1 MRDCRRV
8 TQCLFLHL
16 VLATCMHT
24 LTCLVA
30 TLLTSLV
37 RTLTSFEGLVSLRAL
52 RRQRRR
58 PATHNGGKPL
68 KKTAELLPQ
77 QQLCHSTIGLLA
89 R

>member
-37 RTLTSFEGLVSLRAL
+37 RTLTSFEGLVYLRAL
-52 RRQRRR
+52 RRQRRW
-58 PATHNGGKPL
+58 PAAQNCGKPL
-68 KKTAELLPQ
+68 KTTVELLPQ
-77 QQLCHSTIGLLA
+77 QQLWTIGLLA

>member
-1 MRDCRRV
+1 
-8 TQCLFLHL
+8 
-16 VLATCMHT
+16 MHT

-30 TLLTSLV
+30 TLPTSLV
-37 RTLTSFEGLVSLRAL
+37 RTLTSFEGLVYLRAL

-68 KKTAELLPQ
+68 KKTVELLPQ

>member
-16 VLATCMHT
+16 VLATCMRT
-24 LTCLVA
+24 RTCLVA

-37 RTLTSFEGLVSLRAL
+37 RTLGLVYLRAL
-52 RRQRRR
+52 RRRRR
-58 PATHNGGKPL
+58 PATHNGGKPF
-68 KKTAELLPQ
+68 KKTVELLPQ
-77 QQLCHSTIGLLA
+77 QQLCRTIGLLA

>member
-37 RTLTSFEGLVSLRAL
+37 RTLGLVYLRAL

-68 KKTAELLPQ
+68 KKTVELLPQ

>member
-16 VLATCMHT
+16 VLATCT
-24 LTCLVA
+24 RTRTCLVA

-37 RTLTSFEGLVSLRAL
+37 RTLGLVYLRAL
-52 RRQRRR
+52 RRRR
-58 PATHNGGKPL
+58 THNGGKPF
-68 KKTAELLPQ
+68 KKTVELLPQ
-77 QQLCHSTIGLLA
+77 QQLGRTIGLLA

>member
-30 TLLTSLV
+30 ALLTSLV
-37 RTLTSFEGLVSLRAL
+37 RTLEGLVYLRAL

-68 KKTAELLPQ
+68 KKTVELLPQ

>member
-1 MRDCRRV
+1 MHARLP

-16 VLATCMHT
+16 VFAPCIHT

-30 TLLTSLV
+30 TLLTSFV
-37 RTLTSFEGLVSLRAL
+37 RTLTSFEGLVYLRAL

-68 KKTAELLPQ
+68 KKTVELLPQ
-77 QQLCHSTIGLLA
+77 QQLCQSTIGLLA